1 MRQIPLCLLF
11 GTASNCVVRIQLH
24 VWQLAACVPPA
35 CSEQLAGLLAEGC
48 YLKQQSWSAEWY
60 VQPPLMLTT
69 ASPQREMDTSLI
81 WQKLACPKSWEQRK
95 PCKETAVLSLS
106 TNLSFFP
113 LRAALLMALTL
124 GYNSHSAPLLHLQT
138 PALGLIQNPFRLR
151 RVFLMPLAGFGLS
164 PSRAPLLESRK
175 PAFSLLLES

>member
-1 MRQIPLCLLF
+1 MYLLF
-11 GTASNCVVRIQLH
+11 GTASNCVVHIQLH

-81 WQKLACPKSWEQRK
+81 WQKLACPKSREQRK
-95 PCKETAVLSLS
+95 PCKETLLINQPFLLPVTCSLAYGS
-106 TNLSFFP
+106 DTWVQ
-113 LRAALLMALTL
+113 LTFC
-124 GYNSHSAPLLHLQT
+124 SSSSPSDHV
-138 PALGLIQNPFRLR
+138 ALGLIQNPFRLR
-151 RVFLMPLAGFGLS
+151 GVFLMPLAGFGLS

-175 PAFSLLLES
+175 LAFSLLLES